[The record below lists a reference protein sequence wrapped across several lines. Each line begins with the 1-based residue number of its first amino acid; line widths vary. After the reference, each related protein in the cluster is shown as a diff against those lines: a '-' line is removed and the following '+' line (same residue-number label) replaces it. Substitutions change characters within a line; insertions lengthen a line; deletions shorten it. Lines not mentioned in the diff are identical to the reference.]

1 MASYRVLKTSFVNNA
16 IRQEGEIV
24 DYGGEAG
31 DNLESLDDPV
41 EAPPRTAKARKS
53 TPDEMA

>member
-1 MASYRVLKTSFVNNA
+1 M
-16 IRQEGEIV
+16 